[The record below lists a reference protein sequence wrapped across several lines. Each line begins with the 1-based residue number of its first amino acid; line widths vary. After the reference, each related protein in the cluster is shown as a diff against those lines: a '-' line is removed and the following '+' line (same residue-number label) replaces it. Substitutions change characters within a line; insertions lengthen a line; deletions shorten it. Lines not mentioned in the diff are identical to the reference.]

1 MAREPRVYFDINL
14 ANDLVRKAAVRGVR
28 AATIE
33 GLRIVQV
40 DILSSDPPRTG
51 RLYKRGKK
59 KLHQASAPGEAPA
72 PDTGQL
78 RNMTK
83 AEFLSDPVSG
93 YALGKVVNN
102 LAKAADLEIGT
113 DKIAPRPW
121 ISRLLGGEYRARL
134 MAAFASK
141 ARL

>member
-1 MAREPRVYFDINL
+1 MARGPKVYFDIKL

-28 AATIE
+28 ATTIE
-33 GLRIVQV
+33 ALRIVQV
-40 DILSSDPPRTG
+40 DILSSDPQRTG
-51 RLYKRGKK
+51 RLYKRGKT

-83 AEFLSDPVSG
+83 AEFLSDVTSG

-113 DKIAPRPW
+113 DKIEPRPW
-121 ISRLLGGEYRARL
+121 ISRLLRAEYRARL
-134 MAAFASK
+134 MAVFASK